1 MSAVTLCSVPVVPS
15 PPWPWD
21 NNIKQGMHC
30 HFFLSP
36 HLSAS
41 FLTPL
46 AVSSLRGSIRLT
58 NWEFQPP
65 FVSASPGTLL
75 LALNPGI
82 PPDPQ
87 PQGPRAHRDSPSRGV
102 PQGEEPRSSGMK
114 QNVSDVMNWTSVSSE
129 GKKRKN
135 SSALMR
141 DAKIF
146 WSVDRLPP
154 APHSWNKHCLIYW
167 PLGMIFFFSP
177 GQYLFF
183 TSDHWSIS
191 SRHSMLCIVL
201 FSSFGSLPAS
211 NLPAGSLLPGM
222 WIHSILDFLNMISS
236 SCASFIFYS
245 VALQEHF
252 VSLLM

>member
-114 QNVSDVMNWTSVSSE
+114 QNVSDVMNWTSVSLE

-167 PLGMIFFFSP
+167 PLGMIFFFFP
-177 GQYLFF
+177 LGN
-183 TSDHWSIS
+183 I
-191 SRHSMLCIVL
+191 
-201 FSSFGSLPAS
+201 FSSHQITGV
-211 NLPAGSLLPGM
+211 
-222 WIHSILDFLNMISS
+222 
-236 SCASFIFYS
+236 S
-245 VALQEHF
+245 VAGTRCFALCSLAVLGHCQPPIYLQVPF
-252 VSLLM
+252 SLGCGSIPYWIS